1 MFEDFE
7 RYYLN
12 GAQAPMI
19 STNELTAHILGTFEG
34 RLEIAKRNHD
44 RDPTEKNQ
52 LLLNVAEETY
62 NTLYGIVYEFDEA
75 NSQGDY

>member
-12 GAQAPMI
+12 GVPMI
-19 STNELTAHILGTFEG
+19 STNELTAHLLGTFEG
-34 RLEIAKRNHD
+34 RLEVAKRNFE
-44 RDPTEKNQ
+44 RDPSAENQ

-62 NTLYGIVYEFDEA
+62 NTVYGIVYEFDEA
-75 NSQGDY
+75 NGADQ